1 MQNNLS
7 VRLATIDD
15 MERIYL
21 WSNDSITRQNS
32 FHSEPIVWERHKAWF
47 IDKLQSEESTFY
59 IIENKH
65 NPIAFVR
72 FDKKEETIIGITIGR
87 EFRGKGFAAI
97 CILVA
102 CNEYKKHNN
111 DVIFAYIKMDN
122 IPSQRAFLK
131 AGFLHVNETVINGQT
146 SYKLKLST

>member
-32 FHSEPIVWERHKAWF
+32 FHSEPIVWKSHKSWF
-47 IDKLQSEESTFY
+47 IDKLKSEESTFY
-59 IIENKH
+59 IIEYKH

-72 FDKKEETIIGITIGR
+72 FDKKEETIIGITIGP
-87 EFRGKGFAAI
+87 EYRGKGFADK
-97 CILVA
+97 CILMA
-102 CNEYKKHNN
+102 CNEYKKQNN
-111 DVIFAYIKMDN
+111 DVIFAYIRINN
-122 IPSQRAFLK
+122 IPSQKAFLK
-131 AGFLHVNETVINGQT
+131 AGFLHVNETVINGQL
-146 SYKLKLST
+146 SYKLKY